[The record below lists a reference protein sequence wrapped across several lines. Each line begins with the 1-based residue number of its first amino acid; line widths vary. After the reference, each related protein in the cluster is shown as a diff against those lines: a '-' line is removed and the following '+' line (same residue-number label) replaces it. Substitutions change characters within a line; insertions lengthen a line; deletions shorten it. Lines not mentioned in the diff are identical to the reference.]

1 MAYGIG
7 SGMDEMLVGDSDS
20 WGGPMN
26 GVDLE
31 ASAGVSLGGN
41 KWHTRMTVDLWSLII
56 IVGSL
61 ALLWVLGGVVF
72 RRVNVL

>member
-1 MAYGIG
+1 MYATNYDGLSEGWAG
-7 SGMDEMLVGDSDS
+7 S
-20 WGGPMN
+20 PMN

-31 ASAGVSLGGN
+31 AEAGVSLGGN
-41 KWHTRMTVDLWSLII
+41 AWHSRMTIELWSLIL

-61 ALLWVLGGVVF
+61 ALLWLLGGVVF